1 MVLAGRPDEVQ
12 EMVVVVVA
20 VRRLPVVGCPAVA
33 ECLPVRRCRLVVGVG
48 FGCRQCVVVTV
59 FVLESHLVLCRLGPP
74 RLPAV
79 AVCRTRRFFRPF
91 LRWPWE
97 CDSCQ
102 VLLQWASMEG
112 ASEMVSPFRRT
123 E

>member
-1 MVLAGRPDEVQ
+1 MVLAGRPDEVPV
-12 EMVVVVVA
+12 MVVVVVA
-20 VRRLPVVGCPAVA
+20 VRLLPLVGCPAVA
-33 ECLPVRRCRLVVGVG
+33 ECLPVRRCRLVIGVG
-48 FGCRQCVVVTV
+48 FGCRRCVVVTV
-59 FVLESHLVLCRLGPP
+59 FVSKSHQVLCRLGPP
-74 RLPAV
+74 RLRTV
-79 AVCRTRRFFRPF
+79 AVYRIRRFFRPF

-102 VLLQWASMEG
+102 VLLQWASMES